1 MILTIGESHHWWS
14 LNDRK
19 ATSFN
24 INRKAT
30 SLLLLDFRE
39 RSRACSGLRGA
50 SPSEQIGRW
59 WYWIEMLLYC
69 WLGGDDIGLGCNFIV
84 DWELPPPSSEQTGK
98 KQDYIYASKC
108 KCWYGPIFLWE
119 AKQMFGRLPLV
130 PCGIRRGEQVAASWS
145 MLVCRQSQE
154 RKRMRVQGEVNKL
167 RAEISRLKVRAYKG
181 IPWRQTRALYY
192 N

>member
-1 MILTIGESHHWWS
+1 MNLITDGLWTIGKLQALILIGKLQACCCSTSERDREHAVGWEEHHHQ
-14 LNDRK
+14 
-19 ATSFN
+19 
-24 INRKAT
+24 
-30 SLLLLDFRE
+30 
-39 RSRACSGLRGA
+39 SR
-50 SPSEQIGRW
+50 
-59 WYWIEMLLYC
+59 
-69 WLGGDDIGLGCNFIV
+69 LGGDDIGLGCNFIV

-119 AKQMFGRLPLV
+119 AKQMFGWLPPV

-167 RAEISRLKVRAYKG
+167 RAEISRLKVRTYKG
-181 IPWRQTRALYY
+181 TPWRQTRAL
-192 N
+192 